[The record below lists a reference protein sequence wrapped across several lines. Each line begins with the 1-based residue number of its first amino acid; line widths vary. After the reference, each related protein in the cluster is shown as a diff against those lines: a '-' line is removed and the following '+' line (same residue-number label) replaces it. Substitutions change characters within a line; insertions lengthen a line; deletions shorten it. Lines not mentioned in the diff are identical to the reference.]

1 MILLDTHT
9 LIWLSTGNSRLGE
22 RSRRVIDAGYQEG
35 ELAVSAISFWE
46 VAMLVERKR
55 VELSMSV
62 TGWRKDLLGTGL
74 EEVKASGE
82 IGILAA
88 TLEDFHGDPAD
99 RLITATALEEGA
111 QLITADGK
119 ILCWPGNLSRQDATR

>member
-9 LIWLSTGNSRLGE
+9 LIWLSTGSSRLGKK
-22 RSRRVIDAGYQEG
+22 SKRVIDIGYQEG
-35 ELAVSAISFWE
+35 HVAVSAISFWE

-55 VELSMSV
+55 VELSMSA
-62 TGWRKDLLGTGL
+62 TGWRKDLLGAGL
-74 EEVKASGE
+74 EEVKVGGE

-88 TLEDFHGDPAD
+88 SLENFHGDPAD
-99 RLITATALEEGA
+99 RLITATALEQRA

-119 ILCWPGNLSRQDATR
+119 ILAWSGNLRRLDARQ